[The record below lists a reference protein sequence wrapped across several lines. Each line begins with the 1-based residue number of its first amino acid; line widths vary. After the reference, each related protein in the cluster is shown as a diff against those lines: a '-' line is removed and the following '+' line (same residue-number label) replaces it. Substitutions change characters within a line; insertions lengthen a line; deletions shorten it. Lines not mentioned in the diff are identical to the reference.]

1 MVITRKSI
9 PRRAFLRGTG
19 AALALP
25 VLDAMTP
32 AFAAE
37 TTRPIRMA
45 FIQVPNGIFN
55 LNNEW
60 TPKTEGANWE
70 MTPTLKPLEAFRDRM
85 VVIGG
90 LDHQQ
95 AAGRDGE
102 VGGDHPRACTAWLTG
117 THAKM
122 TSGADLRA
130 GISVD
135 QIAAKEFGKYTQLA
149 SLEIGLESPEVVGAC
164 ESAYGCAYYN
174 TISWR
179 NETTPLPMENRPRA
193 IFERLFGD
201 GGAPDPKVRLALR
214 QEDRSILD
222 AVNADVKRLRGKL
235 GGTDR
240 GKIDQYLEAVRDV
253 ERRMQ
258 LAEKQGDH
266 DCCRIGGPVGAP
278 EVFSEYYKLM
288 ADLMVLAWQTDM
300 TRVITFQMGHE
311 MSGRAYPEVGFG
323 DAHHPCTHHQGDPEK
338 QEKTTQINV
347 FHTKMLAYYL
357 GKLRATP
364 DGDGSLLDHSMIL
377 YGAALSDANLHLYT
391 DLPLVLVAGGVGGI
405 KGGQAC
411 PLSQPHADD
420 QSAPHH
426 AGQGQCSP
434 RGEAGRQH
442 GKAWFADRYRLA
454 AGFNEGPRES
464 GDPR

>member
-1 MVITRKSI
+1 MVIFKQAI
-9 PRRAFLRGTG
+9 PRRTFLRGVG
-19 AALALP
+19 ATLALP

-32 AFAAE
+32 AFAAA

-45 FIQVPNGIFN
+45 FMQTPNGIFN
-55 LNNEW
+55 LRNEW
-60 TPKTEGANWE
+60 TPKTVGANWE
-70 MTPTLKPLEAFRDRM
+70 LTRTLEPLAAFKDRM
-85 VVIGG
+85 LVISG
-90 LDHQQ
+90 LDNQQ
-95 AAGRDGE
+95 AAGLTGE

-122 TSGADLRA
+122 TSGADIRA

-149 SLEIGLESPEVVGAC
+149 SLEIGLEASEVVGAC

-193 IFERLFGD
+193 IFERLFGEA
-201 GGAPDPKVRLALR
+201 GTDPKARLALR
-214 QEDRSILD
+214 REDRSILD
-222 AVNADVKRLRGKL
+222 AINSDVKGLRLKV

-240 GKIDQYLEAVRDV
+240 GKIDQYLEAIRDV

-258 LAEKQGDH
+258 LAEKQGEGDLELP
-266 DCCRIGGPVGAP
+266 IGSPVGAP
-278 EVFSEYYKLM
+278 EVFSEYFKLM

-311 MSGRAYPEVGFG
+311 MSGRAYPELGFG

-338 QEKTTQINV
+338 QEKTTKINIL
-347 FHTKMLAYYL
+347 HTKMLSYYL
-357 GKLRATP
+357 GQLKATA

-377 YGAALSDANLHLYT
+377 YGAGLSDANLHLYS
-391 DLPLVLVAGGVGGI
+391 DLSLLLVAGGVAGI
-405 KGGQAC
+405 KGGQHVRYPNRTPMAN
-411 PLSQPHADD
+411 LLLTMLDKADVPGVD
-420 QSAPHH
+420 KLGDST
-426 AGQGQCSP
+426 
-434 RGEAGRQH
+434 GR
-442 GKAWFADRYRLA
+442 L
-454 AGFNEGPRES
+454 ELLTI
-464 GDPR
+464 

>member
-1 MVITRKSI
+1 MVIFKKAI
-9 PRRAFLRGTG
+9 PRRTFLRGVGVT
-19 AALALP
+19 LALP
-25 VLDAMTP
+25 MLDAMTP
-32 AFAAE
+32 ALTAQ

-45 FIQVPNGIFN
+45 FMQTPNGIMN
-55 LNNEW
+55 LKSEW
-60 TPKTEGANWE
+60 TPKTLGAGWE
-70 MTPTLKPLEAFRDRM
+70 MTRTLEPLAAFKDRM
-85 VVIGG
+85 VVISG
-90 LDHQQ
+90 LDSQQ
-95 AAGRDGE
+95 AAGLTGE

-122 TSGADLRA
+122 TSGADIRA

-135 QIAAKEFGKYTQLA
+135 QIAAKEFGKHTQLA

-164 ESAYGCAYYN
+164 ESAYGCAYYD

-201 GGAPDPKVRLALR
+201 AGTDPKARVALR
-214 QEDRSILD
+214 LEDRSILD
-222 AVNADVKRLRGKL
+222 AINSDVKRMRIKV

-258 LAEKQGDH
+258 LAEQQGDH
-266 DCCRIGGPVGAP
+266 DWQIGSPVGAP
-278 EVFSEYYKLM
+278 DVFSDYFKLM

-311 MSGRAYPEVGFG
+311 MSGRAYPELGFG

-338 QEKTTQINV
+338 MEKTAKINIL
-347 FHTKMLAYYL
+347 HTKMLSYYL
-357 GKLRATP
+357 SQLRATP

-377 YGAALSDANLHLYT
+377 YGAGLSDANLHLYT
-391 DLPLVLVAGGVGGI
+391 NLSLLLVAGGVGGI
-405 KGGQAC
+405 KGGQHVRY
-411 PLSQPHADD
+411 PNRTPMTNLLLTMLDKADV
-420 QSAPHH
+420 
-426 AGQGQCSP
+426 P
-434 RGEAGRQH
+434 RVDTLGDSTGR
-442 GKAWFADRYRLA
+442 L
-454 AGFNEGPRES
+454 ELPTT
-464 GDPR
+464 